1 MNNSL
6 FLKKILPLIFLILIC
21 ASLIQTYGLMKNHF
35 THGDDIGVAYTFLK
49 EDFFNKACEKNVVK
63 KEAEILF
70 KALGSN
76 KDRFCNLYY
85 YPYIYTVIPR
95 SWTYA
100 PLQFWF
106 TQALLRPD
114 NYYSYE
120 KVKLLGRLPSF
131 AFHTLGLLLF
141 FLLLKKKIFSLKNEL
156 VIPLTLTLVAAFSLE
171 QRIMASQM
179 ESYAIGLLSNCFALY
194 AVLELRKLATLLK
207 KQLFG
212 LGLILALA
220 VAMQYQ
226 ALFLVFS
233 GLITV
238 FILNL
243 NNRPIWIWLKKF
255 ILLNLYFVLCL
266 GLTVAIL
273 FLRHL
278 SGGINWNAGPNG
290 EFIVGATTISGKFL
304 KFGSLLLNS
313 SGYNF
318 YSVMSAI
325 EIDSFFYANSLGLTF
340 LFLFILGFVFLF
352 LNRKVPQNRFLFS
365 IISVYIS
372 LYLLFI
378 LLGRFSYAPTRHFL
392 FFLPIILIIIGHGLL
407 LIRPIKHSII
417 FDYVLGGVIVVYAIF
432 SLKLFPLFEQK
443 RIDTSQN
450 FNIPMLYFE
459 SGAELILLDQFDME
473 PFFMPEL
480 QKQPIYRYRPKPL
493 CRDFPPLSNPNHSAP
508 MNILW
513 YSKRVILDANGSP
526 TALAPYEGGAIKD
539 YFIKV
544 LEDCHPNKNI
554 RSDDVKVKKIS
565 DVLIHR
571 SSTEID
577 LSNLTKNGANEL
589 FLQTFKVEFQG
600 K

>member
-1 MNNSL
+1 
-6 FLKKILPLIFLILIC
+6 
-21 ASLIQTYGLMKNHF
+21 
-35 THGDDIGVAYTFLK
+35 
-49 EDFFNKACEKNVVK
+49 
-63 KEAEILF
+63 
-70 KALGSN
+70 
-76 KDRFCNLYY
+76 
-85 YPYIYTVIPR
+85 
-95 SWTYA
+95 
-100 PLQFWF
+100 
-106 TQALLRPD
+106 
-114 NYYSYE
+114 
-120 KVKLLGRLPSF
+120 
-131 AFHTLGLLLF
+131 
-141 FLLLKKKIFSLKNEL
+141 L

-243 NNRPIWIWLKKF
+243 NNSPIWIWLKKF

-318 YSVMSAI
+318 YSVISAI
-325 EIDSFFYANSLGLTF
+325 EIDSFFYANSLGLAF

-352 LNRKVPQNRFLFS
+352 LNRKVPQNRFLLS

-392 FFLPIILIIIGHGLL
+392 FF
-407 LIRPIKHSII
+407 
-417 FDYVLGGVIVVYAIF
+417 
-432 SLKLFPLFEQK
+432 
-443 RIDTSQN
+443 
-450 FNIPMLYFE
+450 
-459 SGAELILLDQFDME
+459 
-473 PFFMPEL
+473 
-480 QKQPIYRYRPKPL
+480 YR
-493 CRDFPPLSNPNHSAP
+493 
-508 MNILW
+508 
-513 YSKRVILDANGSP
+513 
-526 TALAPYEGGAIKD
+526 
-539 YFIKV
+539 
-544 LEDCHPNKNI
+544 
-554 RSDDVKVKKIS
+554 
-565 DVLIHR
+565 
-571 SSTEID
+571 
-577 LSNLTKNGANEL
+577 
-589 FLQTFKVEFQG
+589 
-600 K
+600 